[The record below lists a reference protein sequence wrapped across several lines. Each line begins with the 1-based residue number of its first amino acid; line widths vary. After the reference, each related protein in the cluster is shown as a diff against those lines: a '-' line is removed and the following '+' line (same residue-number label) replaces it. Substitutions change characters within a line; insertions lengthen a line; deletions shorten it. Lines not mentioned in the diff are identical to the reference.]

1 MGRASKRKKAQRQA
15 GGPNLRRI
23 KQDARSPAATQG
35 LLFNLDAMVQLA
47 GERVSRRSIAL
58 QAWLGDTEPTSA
70 ETPSWPQGS
79 LGHRL
84 LAGTRLGEAQDAPS
98 LLTAKLPDAQTID
111 ADPPHWTIATEALIR
126 AVVFDGLSLD
136 HPAVSTLLDILTPVV
151 EDEIDHMRFL
161 DDDEIGFPV
170 LDGPVL
176 LLGRALAEAAWAAV
190 GDDSLA
196 DVDDVL
202 ELALDEALDGAVPD
216 LDGAAL
222 VGVFGSDNPLE
233 ILAVEDDV
241 PPKDI
246 LPVGLV
252 TLSAIARLCL
262 SSSHSILQ
270 RTSDLGT

>member
-23 KQDARSPAATQG
+23 EQNARSRAVTQE
-35 LLFNLDAMVQLA
+35 LPFDLDAMVQFA
-47 GERVSRRSIAL
+47 GERVRRRAIAL
-58 QAWLGDTEPTSA
+58 RAWLGDTEPTSA
-70 ETPSWPQGS
+70 ETPSWPKGS

-84 LAGTRLGEAQDAPS
+84 LAGTRLGEAKDAPS
-98 LLTAKLPDAQTID
+98 LLTAKLPDAHTIV
-111 ADPPHWTIATEALIR
+111 ADPSHWTIATEVLIR
-126 AVVFDGLSLD
+126 AMVFDGLSLE
-136 HPAVSTLLDILTPVV
+136 HPAVRTLLEILTPVV
-151 EDEIDHMRFL
+151 EDEIDHMRGL
-161 DDDEIGFPV
+161 DEDDEIGFPV

-176 LLGRALAEAAWAAV
+176 LLGRALAEAAWAPV

-202 ELALDEALDGAVPD
+202 EVALDEALDGVVPD
-216 LDGAAL
+216 LDGAAM

-246 LPVGLV
+246 LPVGLL
-252 TLSAIARLCL
+252 TLSALARLCQ
-262 SSSHSILQ
+262 SSSRSILQ
-270 RTSDLGT
+270 RT